1 MTSTVKC
8 RHVPWWE
15 INEDIHYDPGS
26 TEQDIEGTWHGKT
39 LETSTKMVRMGEVY
53 TSWVQLLQK
62 PEFVVQYD
70 RDMVSL
76 YPQHS
81 ILQLAPSQQHQ
92 SFHTQGSTISHCLS
106 ELLLEM
112 WSYVWSQEE
121 QRKESRVV
129 NSRELRPTYHRRHR
143 NRRAASFK
151 SRKVKLDISSAV
163 GTALT
168 FSHT

>member
-1 MTSTVKC
+1 
-8 RHVPWWE
+8 
-15 INEDIHYDPGS
+15 
-26 TEQDIEGTWHGKT
+26 
-39 LETSTKMVRMGEVY
+39 
-53 TSWVQLLQK
+53 
-62 PEFVVQYD
+62 
-70 RDMVSL
+70 MVSL

-92 SFHTQGSTISHCLS
+92 SFHTQAAQFHIVCQSYSWECDRMCALKKNKRTSHH
-106 ELLLEM
+106 
-112 WSYVWSQEE
+112 
-121 QRKESRVV
+121 

-143 NRRAASFK
+143 NRTAASFK